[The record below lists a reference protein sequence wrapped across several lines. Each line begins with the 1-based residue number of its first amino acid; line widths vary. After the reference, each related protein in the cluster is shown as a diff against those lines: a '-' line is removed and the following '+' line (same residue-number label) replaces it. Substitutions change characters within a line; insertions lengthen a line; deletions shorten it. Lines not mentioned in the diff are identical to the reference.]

1 MDKSTSKGSMFDGL
15 QIFGKTDAKFSM
27 TNSLQ
32 SYGSSSSRPL
42 QNSNYQFDNSSVLL
56 PPGPSHEGTSLPSNL
71 TEEEELPPD
80 SYPLEPHS
88 LDPRQMGPRR
98 DTTPGY
104 RPRSSSGERQAP
116 SNQMSQSAASGLPKT
131 WTRSSKPVV
140 HEHGSTPAV
149 SKPTQDELAPL
160 PSISFRGSAPASREV
175 SKEKPPNLPR
185 FSPEPDKASNKTTFF
200 FDRASS
206 EIEHFELDLNGI
218 KIDHDAGSSE
228 ILEEMKLCE
237 DTIRASSLLSIQKLL
252 KFEKSAS
259 LVKELQTKI
268 KTAIDTNSYDEA
280 DKLQSSLDDVL
291 KDVQQSQLLQFQPPR
306 QLDSTEDKLRSLNTK
321 RKHHVESLKNFCV
334 GLDELSTRFRSIT
347 KKIEV
352 QCSSKI
358 DKQKQELGSAQNAL
372 DCRMKHLTIDTDY
385 LEQRETNLIN
395 ELRVSTDDHNLQVS
409 TV

>member
-104 RPRSSSGERQAP
+104 RPRSSSGERQPP

-131 WTRSSKPVV
+131 WTRSNKPVV
-140 HEHGSTPAV
+140 HGSTPAV

-185 FSPEPDKASNKTTFF
+185 FSPEPEKASNKTTFF

-218 KIDHDAGSSE
+218 KIDHDSGRSE

-280 DKLQSSLDDVL
+280 DKLQGSLDDVL

-334 GLDELSTRFRSIT
+334 GLDELSTRFRLIT

-385 LEQRETNLIN
+385 LEQREANLIN

-409 TV
+409 IV